1 MLTVQDI
8 QPAVLESLLLLLR
21 TMADWDRGSVYA
33 SQQRILGVNSEPEGA
48 ALSNDGAAR
57 AAREF
62 VRNYRRDAVFV
73 YR

>member
-1 MLTVQDI
+1 
-8 QPAVLESLLLLLR
+8 
-21 TMADWDRGSVYA
+21 MADWDRGSVYA